1 MDNNLRSD
9 NLNLNSL
16 PKKTFEITVKVLFS
30 DIEKARNSVIAVEKE
45 KIEIKGF
52 RKGHA
57 PEKMVREEIGE
68 KKLLEL
74 TLDKILSDLYKNAV
88 THFNI
93 KPVVGPKVELVS
105 AKEGEDWEIKFV
117 TCEEPEVVLGNYKE
131 ELKKAKP
138 APKIWTPD
146 EKAAKK
152 DEEGKEDER
161 GKKINAYLD
170 WFINNT
176 KLEIGDLLVED
187 EINHKLSSLLDQI
200 QKLGLTL
207 DQYLASTGKKPEDI
221 KESYKIEAE
230 RTLKME
236 FILGKIAEEEK
247 ISVSPEEIEKAISS
261 APTEVDKKALENQ
274 KYFLAVLLR
283 RQKTLDFLA
292 QI

>member
-88 THFNI
+88 AHFNL
-93 KPVVGPKVELVS
+93 KPVVSPKVELVS
-105 AKEGEDWEIKFV
+105 AKEDEDWEIKFV

-152 DEEGKEDER
+152 DEEDKEDER

-170 WFINNT
+170 WFINNI

-187 EINHKLSSLLDQI
+187 EINHKLSSLLEQI

>member
-88 THFNI
+88 AHFNL
-93 KPVVGPKVELVS
+93 KPVVSPKVELVS
-105 AKEGEDWEIKFV
+105 AKEDEDWEIKFV

-152 DEEGKEDER
+152 DEEDKEDER

-187 EINHKLSSLLDQI
+187 EINHKLSSLLEQI

-247 ISVSPEEIEKAISS
+247 ISVSPEEIEKAIAS
-261 APTEVDKKALENQ
+261 APTDVDKKALENQ